1 MKDKVF
7 MPLQKSGTFGAKL
20 ISGIRGTKR
29 LRKNGYTAGHSPE
42 GK

>member
-1 MKDKVF
+1 MKDMGF
-7 MPLQKSGTFGAKL
+7 MSLQKSETFGATL